1 MEDQTMNT
9 TRLLTSLTVTATL
22 LCSTAFAADTL
33 KVSME
38 DGKQRVEFALHG
50 KTSCVML
57 DNKIYCAP
65 ATTRAP
71 TRLASSI
78 SD

>member
-1 MEDQTMNT
+1 MNMT
-9 TRLLTSLTVTATL
+9 KLLTSLTVTSAL
-22 LCSTAFAADTL
+22 LCSAAFAADTL

-57 DNKIYCAP
+57 DNKIFCAP

-71 TRLASSI
+71 TRLAFSTAN
-78 SD
+78 

>member
-1 MEDQTMNT
+1 MNT
-9 TRLLTSLTVTATL
+9 TKLLTSLTVTTVL
-22 LCSTAFAADTL
+22 LCSAAFAASTL
-33 KVSME
+33 KVGME

-71 TRLASSI
+71 TRLAFSAAN
-78 SD
+78 

>member
-1 MEDQTMNT
+1 MNT
-9 TRLLTSLTVTATL
+9 TKLLSSLTVTTAL
-22 LCSTAFAADTL
+22 LCSAAFAAHTL

-57 DNKIYCAP
+57 DDKVFCAP

-71 TRLASSI
+71 IRLASST

>member
-1 MEDQTMNT
+1 MNT
-9 TRLLTSLTVTATL
+9 TKLLTSITVTATL
-22 LCSTAFAADTL
+22 LCSAAFAADTL

-57 DNKIYCAP
+57 DNKIFCVP
-65 ATTRAP
+65 AIMRAP
-71 TRLASSI
+71 VKLASTVSN
-78 SD
+78 

>member
-1 MEDQTMNT
+1 MNT
-9 TRLLTSLTVTATL
+9 TKLLTSLTVATVL
-22 LCSTAFAADTL
+22 MCSAAFAADTL
-33 KVSME
+33 KVSNV

-57 DNKIYCAP
+57 DDKVFCAP

-71 TRLASSI
+71 IRLASTN

>member
-1 MEDQTMNT
+1 MNT
-9 TRLLTSLTVTATL
+9 TKLLTSLAITGAL

-33 KVSME
+33 KVSM
-38 DGKQRVEFALHG
+38 DGGKQRVEFALHG

-57 DNKIYCAP
+57 DNKIFCAP
-65 ATTRAP
+65 ATNRAP
-71 TRLASSI
+71 IRMASS

>member
-1 MEDQTMNT
+1 MNT
-9 TRLLTSLTVTATL
+9 TKLLTSLAVTATFL
-22 LCSTAFAADTL
+22 FSAAFAADTL
-33 KVSME
+33 KSGVE

-57 DNKIYCAP
+57 DNKIFCAP

-71 TRLASSI
+71 TRLASST

>member
-1 MEDQTMNT
+1 MNT
-9 TRLLTSLTVTATL
+9 TKLLTSLTVAAAF
-22 LCSTAFAADTL
+22 LCSAAFAEDTL
-33 KVSME
+33 KVSV
-38 DGKQRVEFALHG
+38 DGGKQRVEFALHG

-71 TRLASSI
+71 IRLAASTA
-78 SD
+78 D

>member
-1 MEDQTMNT
+1 MNT
-9 TRLLTSLTVTATL
+9 TKLLTSLTVTAAL
-22 LCSTAFAADTL
+22 LCSAAFAADTL
-33 KVSME
+33 KVGME
-38 DGKQRVEFALHG
+38 GGKQRVEFALHG

-57 DNKIYCAP
+57 DEKIYCAP

-71 TRLASSI
+71 IRMASSN

>member
-1 MEDQTMNT
+1 MNT
-9 TRLLTSLTVTATL
+9 TKLLTSLIVTATL
-22 LCSTAFAADTL
+22 LCSAAFAADTL

-71 TRLASSI
+71 TRLASSTA
-78 SD
+78 D

>member
-1 MEDQTMNT
+1 MEDQTMNAT
-9 TRLLTSLTVTATL
+9 KLLTSLTVTATL
-22 LCSTAFAADTL
+22 LCSPAFAADTL
-33 KVSME
+33 KASME

-57 DNKIYCAP
+57 DNKIFCAP
-65 ATTRAP
+65 VTTRAP
-71 TRLASSI
+71 TRLASST

>member
-9 TRLLTSLTVTATL
+9 TKLLTSLTVTTVL
-22 LCSTAFAADTL
+22 LCSAAFAADTL

-71 TRLASSI
+71 IRLASST

>member
-1 MEDQTMNT
+1 MEERHMNT
-9 TRLLTSLTVTATL
+9 TKLLTSLTVTATF
-22 LCSTAFAADTL
+22 LCSSAFAADTL
-33 KVSME
+33 KPSME

-57 DNKIYCAP
+57 DNKIFCAP

-71 TRLASSI
+71 TRLASST

>member
-1 MEDQTMNT
+1 MEDETMNT
-9 TRLLTSLTVTATL
+9 TKLLTSLIVTTAL
-22 LCSTAFAADTL
+22 MCSAAFAADAL
-33 KVSME
+33 KVSVE

-57 DNKIYCAP
+57 GDRIFCAP

-71 TRLASSI
+71 TRLASST

>member
-1 MEDQTMNT
+1 MNT
-9 TRLLTSLTVTATL
+9 TKLLTSLTVTATF
-22 LCSTAFAADTL
+22 LCSAAFAADTL
-33 KVSME
+33 KAGME
-38 DGKQRVEFALHG
+38 NGKQRVEFALHG

-57 DNKIYCAP
+57 DNKIFCAP

-71 TRLASSI
+71 TRLASST

>member
-1 MEDQTMNT
+1 MNAT
-9 TRLLTSLTVTATL
+9 KLLTSLTVATVL
-22 LCSTAFAADTL
+22 LCSAAFAADTL
-33 KVSME
+33 TVSKG

-50 KTSCVML
+50 KTSCVMF
-57 DNKIYCAP
+57 DDKIFCAP

-71 TRLASSI
+71 IRLASTN

>member
-9 TRLLTSLTVTATL
+9 TKLLTSLTVAAAF
-22 LCSTAFAADTL
+22 LCSAAFADDTL
-33 KVSME
+33 KVRME
-38 DGKQRVEFALHG
+38 DGKHRVEFALHG

-71 TRLASSI
+71 IRLASSTFE
-78 SD
+78 